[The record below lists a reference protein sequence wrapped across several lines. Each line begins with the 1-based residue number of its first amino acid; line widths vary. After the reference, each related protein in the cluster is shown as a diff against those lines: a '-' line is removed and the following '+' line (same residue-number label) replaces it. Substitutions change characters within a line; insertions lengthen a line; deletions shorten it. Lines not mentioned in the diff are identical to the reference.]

1 MSVDILPNLRVFKLC
16 ISGNEEGVADLLISK
31 LFSVLV
37 GIENL
42 PVGLETFVYE
52 DSTPMMAVAGP
63 LNYLKLFIAR
73 LLSE

>member
-1 MSVDILPNLRVFKLC
+1 M
-16 ISGNEEGVADLLISK
+16 ADLLISK

-63 LNYLKLFIAR
+63 LNYLKLFMAR
-73 LLSE
+73 LLNE